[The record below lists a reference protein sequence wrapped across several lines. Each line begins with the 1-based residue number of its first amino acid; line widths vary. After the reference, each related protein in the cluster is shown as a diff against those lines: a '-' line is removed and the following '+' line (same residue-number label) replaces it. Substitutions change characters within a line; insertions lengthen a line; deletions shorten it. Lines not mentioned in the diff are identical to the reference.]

1 MILRRMGNGL
11 FDPIM
16 QQKRGEIKADE
27 SFLFLFYTADVFK
40 EKKLKEADHQPL
52 NLFWVIHVIRR
63 SLVYT

>member
-1 MILRRMGNGL
+1 
-11 FDPIM
+11 M

-52 NLFWVIHVIRR
+52 NSFWVIHVIRR